1 MTHDGRQPIAIG
13 HLSDSG
19 DLKMRKI
26 FRQMNEHT
34 NSQITHKLTDN
45 KSKQVKK
52 KFSFELSDSGSSNEL
67 F

>member
-45 KSKQVKK
+45 KSKQ

>member
-34 NSQITHKLTDN
+34 NSQITHQPTDN
-45 KSKQVKK
+45 KSKQ
-52 KFSFELSDSGSSNEL
+52 KFSFELSDSGSLNEL